1 VGVASLWGFLD
12 GLGLALDGR
21 EDETLVLPVQVRVR
35 VDIAGLRVSIL
46 S

>member
-21 EDETLVLPVQVRVR
+21 EDETLLPVRVRVR